1 MVNVRERHRGSSY
14 GTDAAEPAPEP
25 DPPGGYSP
33 RVFVRAALAFFRD
46 THCALGSH
54 RDCKWFD

>member
-25 DPPGGYSP
+25 DSRTVNDYI
-33 RVFVRAALAFFRD
+33 AAL
-46 THCALGSH
+46 
-54 RDCKWFD
+54 